1 MSPFAGLQLSNRK
14 QDKNRC
20 FQLPSVTSSLLL
32 LQVYLPIVLLVVV
45 ARREALDRVDPIVD
59 HALDL
64 GLHPFLVGDALR

>member
-1 MSPFAGLQLSNRK
+1 M
-14 QDKNRC
+14 
-20 FQLPSVTSSLLL
+20 TSLLLL